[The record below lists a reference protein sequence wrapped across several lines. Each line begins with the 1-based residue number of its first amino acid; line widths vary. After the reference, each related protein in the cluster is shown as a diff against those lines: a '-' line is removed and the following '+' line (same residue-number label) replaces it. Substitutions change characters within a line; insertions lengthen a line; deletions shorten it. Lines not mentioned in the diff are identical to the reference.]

1 MIVYSANKQQFVND
15 VRSNQ
20 IEQIIESEVLRK
32 LNRNSPR
39 NEILSWKNSL
49 QYMFNILSDENNS
62 IPATA
67 GVSIEYSIPL
77 TNRRV
82 DFILTGKDAKR
93 RDTAIIIELKQW
105 VVATKTS
112 KDAIVKTRFQHGEKE
127 TNHPSYQAW
136 SYAALI
142 EDYNETV
149 RNEKIALKPCAYLHN
164 MRNDTAV
171 NDIFYRS
178 HTDKAPV
185 FISHDAQKL
194 GLFLKKFIKFGDSD
208 DIMYRIEHGKIKPSK
223 NLSDALRSMLD
234 GNVEFIMID
243 EQKLV
248 YETALHLS
256 DEAENDQ
263 EKQVLIVNGGPG
275 TGKSVVAINLLV
287 ELTKR
292 EILSQYVSKNSAP
305 REVFKKMLTGSRKK
319 THIDNMFKSSGS
331 YIDTPTNTFGA
342 LIVDEAHRLNE
353 KSGLYSNRGE
363 NQIKE
368 LISASK
374 FSIFFIDE
382 AQRVTLQDIGSA
394 AEIRNW
400 AEKLGANVTETKL
413 ESQFRCNGSDG
424 YLAWVDSSL
433 KIRETANRTLEDID
447 YEFAVFDDPND
458 LRREILNKNRLN
470 NKSRMVAGYCWDW
483 VSKKDKTAMDICFP
497 EFDFEAQWN
506 LDNDGML
513 WLIAEKS
520 VNQIGCIHTCQGL
533 ELDYVG
539 VIIGNDFTI
548 RNGEVI
554 IDPLEHPGRD
564 KALRGIRGRLKKSDP
579 TAYADAA
586 EVIQNTYRT
595 LMTRGQKGCY
605 IYCTDK
611 ETGEYFKRLSIR
623 TTANT
628 QTPADTSTYPGLIH
642 PVVSFKDAKPFD
654 SHVPIFYLEVAAGS
668 FSDYQDIEECNW
680 VEIPSHINATE
691 DMFVVRVVG
700 ESMNRRIINGSWCLF
715 KANPGGSRNGK
726 IVLVQHREI
735 EDPDHGGSYTI
746 KTYRSEKVIIN
757 DEAINQQIVLS
768 PDTSAFGYSDIMID
782 NPDDDLRVIGEFL
795 MAL

>member
-49 QYMFNILSDENNS
+49 QYMFNILSDENNC

-77 TNRRV
+77 TSRRV
-82 DFILTGKDAKR
+82 DFILTGKDANR

-105 VVATKTS
+105 EVATKTS

-171 NDIFYRS
+171 NDIFYIS

-234 GNVEFIMID
+234 GNAEFIMID

-256 DEAENDQ
+256 DKAENDQ

-353 KSGLYSNRGE
+353 KSGLYSNLGE

-382 AQRVTLQDIGSA
+382 AQRVTLQDIGSV

-400 AEKLGANVTETKL
+400 AETLGASVTETKL

-424 YLAWVDSSL
+424 YLAWVDSAL

-447 YEFAVFDDPND
+447 YEFTVFDTPND
-458 LRREILNKNRLN
+458 LRNEILKKNRLN

-483 VSKKDKTAMDICFP
+483 ASKKDKTAMDICFP
-497 EFDFEAQWN
+497 EFNFEAQWN

-548 RNGEVI
+548 RNGEI
-554 IDPLEHPGRD
+554 IIAPLEHPGRD
-564 KALRGIRGRLKKSDP
+564 KALRGIRGRLKKNDP

-611 ETGEYFKRLSIR
+611 ETGEYFKSLSLR
-623 TTANT
+623 TTAST
-628 QTPADTSTYPGLIH
+628 LAPADTSTYPGLIH
-642 PVVSFKDAKPFD
+642 PVVSYKDAKPFD
-654 SHVPIFYLEVAAGS
+654 SHVPIFDLEVAAGS
-668 FSDYQDIEECNW
+668 FSEYQDIDECDW

-691 DMFVVRVVG
+691 DMFVTRVVG

-746 KTYRSEKVIIN
+746 KAYHSEKAIIN
-757 DEAINQQIVLS
+757 AEPINHKIILS
-768 PDTSAFGYSDIMID
+768 PDTSAFGYNDIIID
-782 NPDDDLRVIGEFL
+782 NPDDDLRVIGVFL